1 MLQRVWKNTGQ
12 DYWELKKNSGME
24 KSIYIEHLNLL
35 CTCWEKYIKSVLNL
49 AKAITVWL
57 FKVPFF
63 LPFSHFSMY
72 SRKLKNC
79 NGSI

>member
-24 KSIYIEHLNLL
+24 KHLHRALEPPLYLL
-35 CTCWEKYIKSVLNL
+35 GKILKSVLNP